1 MITLTCTQCHA
12 TLEMDEAFAG
22 GACRCQHC
30 GTIQTVPS
38 HLKRKAMSGGT
49 ANTKTL
55 HVQPGRAEPAPP
67 APSSGLDELADIVA
81 SSGLTSRRLRHAPS
95 SVPEASVAP
104 PKKSLVVSLL
114 ICGVIVFLLTALG
127 VWYVMH
133 GTNASS
139 SAKPQATAAPVVR
152 EPTFCGVDLDVPS
165 VVYVLDRGDSTR
177 ELFGHLKEACYRSLE
192 SLGSDRKFQVVFWN
206 NGSDEAYP
214 SRGTTYATK
223 DNVQACEK
231 LFDEVSAFGQ
241 TDVTSAMTRAVA
253 SDPAVIVLA
262 TGKGWQLDDSFAKT
276 VLDIRKNK
284 PIKIHTFALGD
295 GGTNSALRDIATK
308 TGGEFHVISPA
319 DLRAAGQ

>member
-49 ANTKTL
+49 GNTKTL
-55 HVQPGRAEPAPP
+55 HVQPGRSEPTP

-95 SVPEASVAP
+95 VPAEAPVAP
-104 PKKSLVVSLL
+104 PKKNLAIPIVVGAIVLL
-114 ICGVIVFLLTALG
+114 ALAGVGIWLAMRG
-127 VWYVMH
+127 
-133 GTNASS
+133 SS
-139 SAKPQATAAPVVR
+139 GSTSAKTQATASPVAR
-152 EPTFCGVDLDVPS
+152 EPAFCGVKLDVPS

-177 ELFGHLKEACYRSLE
+177 ELSGHLKEACYRSLE

-214 SRGTTYATK
+214 SRGTIYATK

-262 TGKGWQLDDSFAKT
+262 TGKGWQLDESFTKT
-276 VLDIRKNK
+276 VLGIRKDK
-284 PIKIHTFALGD
+284 PIKIDTFALGD
-295 GGTNSALRDIATK
+295 AGTNTPLRDVATK
-308 TGGEFHVISPA
+308 TGGEFHVVSPA

>member
-81 SSGLTSRRLRHAPS
+81 SSGLTSRRLRHAPNEI
-95 SVPEASVAP
+95 PAAPVAP
-104 PKKSLVVSLL
+104 PKKSLAIPLL
-114 ICGVIVFLLTALG
+114 ISGVIVLVLAG
-127 VWYVMH
+127 VGIWHVMR
-133 GTNASS
+133 GGSSTS
-139 SAKPQATAAPVVR
+139 SAKPQAVEVPVAR
-152 EPTFCGVDLDVPS
+152 EPAFCGVKLDAPS

-177 ELFGHLKEACYRSLE
+177 ELFGHLKEACYRSIE

-214 SRGTTYATK
+214 SRGMIYATK

-241 TDVTSAMTRAVA
+241 TDVQSAMTRAVA

-276 VLDIRKNK
+276 VLNIRKDK

-308 TGGEFHVISPA
+308 TGGEFHVVSPA